1 MSSSIGRSVLK
12 QRLITALVLGLGVL
26 AAIFLLPPLGFA
38 LLVLLVVALGAWEW
52 AGLSAI
58 THPALQIGY
67 AAFSVLMLAGLYFWV
82 DASTIGTLL
91 LLTALAWAAVVVLIA
106 VGHPPQ
112 EEQLLLRRWGLG
124 AAGLFALVPA
134 GLALII
140 LQAIH
145 PSWLLFLLLL
155 TATADTAAYF
165 TGKRFGR
172 QPLAPNISP
181 GKTREG
187 LLGGLAGVAVL
198 ALLGASWFGLEL
210 SLWFIF
216 VCLCLITALISVV
229 GDLFESLLKRA
240 ANAKDSGRLLPG
252 HGGILDRID
261 SLTAAAPV
269 FLLGLLW
276 AGIVAR

>member
-1 MSSSIGRSVLK
+1 MLK

>member
-12 QRLITALVLGLGVL
+12 QRLITALVLGLSVL

-38 LLVLLVVALGAWEW
+38 LGVMMVVALGAWEW
-52 AGLSAI
+52 AGLAAI
-58 THPALQIGY
+58 THPLLKTGY
-67 AAFSVLMLAGLYFWV
+67 AALSVMALAGFYFWA
-82 DASTIGTLL
+82 DASMIGTLL
-91 LLTALAWAAVVVLIA
+91 LLTALAWAVVVVIIA
-106 VGHPPQ
+106 VGQPPQ
-112 EEQLLLRRWGLG
+112 EKQLLIRRWGLG
-124 AAGLFALVPA
+124 AAGLVALVPS

-172 QPLAPNISP
+172 QPLAPHISP

-187 LLGGLAGVAVL
+187 LLGGLVGVAVL
-198 ALLGASWFGLEL
+198 SLLGASWFGLEL
-210 SLWFIF
+210 SIWFIF

>member
-1 MSSSIGRSVLK
+1 MLK

-26 AAIFLLPPLGFA
+26 AAIFLLPPMGFA
-38 LLVLLVVALGAWEW
+38 LVVMLVVALGAWEW
-52 AGLSAI
+52 ADLAAI
-58 THPALQIGY
+58 AHPLLKAGY
-67 AAFSVLMLAGLYFWV
+67 AALSVLALAGFYFWADLSV
-82 DASTIGTLL
+82 LGMLL
-91 LLTALAWAAVVVLIA
+91 IVTALAWAVVVVIIA
-106 VGHPPQ
+106 VGQPPQ
-112 EEQLLLRRWGLG
+112 EEQLLLRRCGLG
-124 AAGLFALVPA
+124 MAGLIALVPA
-134 GLALII
+134 GLALIV
-140 LQAIH
+140 LQAIG

-172 QPLAPNISP
+172 QALAPNISP

-187 LLGGLAGVAVL
+187 LLGGLAGVTVL

-252 HGGILDRID
+252 HGGVLDRID